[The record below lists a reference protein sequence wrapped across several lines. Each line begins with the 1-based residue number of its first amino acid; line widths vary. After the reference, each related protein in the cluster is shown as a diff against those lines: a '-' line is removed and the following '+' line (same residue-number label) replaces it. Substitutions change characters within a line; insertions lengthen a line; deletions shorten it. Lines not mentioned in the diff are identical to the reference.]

1 MLLVWA
7 WDTLLTDCLYTLLS
21 LLFNLGYIHL
31 NKYSV
36 CPGILQWMMAREWR
50 QNSVRAPSQLQRTD
64 HDTDRLPLMQTSW
77 SRSANIGRSAH
88 TSQIWDTDTQRETD
102 TVAWCALTIWPRA
115 AHILLWAVNW
125 VWRSL
130 ETQIFF
136 HILFTVF
143 HTSPDLENFKLY
155 IDSKFQIPKPPWLHV
170 FSFIFPACCIIVVLL
185 YFAQCVFSSLAQC
198 FNAKSGHGLWL
209 WCWFR
214 SAICCLIW

>member
-1 MLLVWA
+1 MRHYQILA
-7 WDTLLTDCLYTLLS
+7 NSS

-31 NKYSV
+31 NKYIV

-50 QNSVRAPSQLQRTD
+50 QNSVRTPSQLQRTD

-88 TSQIWDTDTQRETD
+88 TSQIWDTDTHCETD

-115 AHILLWAVNW
+115 AHILLWIVNW

-130 ETQIFF
+130 ETLIFF

-143 HTSPDLENFKLY
+143 HTSPVLENFKLY
-155 IDSKFQIPKPPWLHV
+155 VDSKFQIPKLPWLHFFPSNFLSAVLLLCCCILHSV
-170 FSFIFPACCIIVVLL
+170 FSVHWHSALTL
-185 YFAQCVFSSLAQC
+185 SLDMDFGC
-198 FNAKSGHGLWL
+198 GVDSGVP
-209 WCWFR
+209 
-214 SAICCLIW
+214 SAVWYDNL